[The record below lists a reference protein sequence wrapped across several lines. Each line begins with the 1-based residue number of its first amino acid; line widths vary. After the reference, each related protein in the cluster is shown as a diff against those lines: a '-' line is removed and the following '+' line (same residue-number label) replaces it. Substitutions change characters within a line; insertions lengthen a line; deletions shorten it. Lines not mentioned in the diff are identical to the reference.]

1 MLERLPGEML
11 VFEVRGR
18 SAAKMEDHCITP
30 KKLELK
36 VKSQVML
43 LKNQDGG
50 SGGLVNGSL
59 GIVLKFTRRPAQN
72 GFVDNHPSFNTPGEK
87 LPLVRFTLENGGH
100 RDLVI
105 GSEEW
110 TMQMQAKEVVSAR
123 VQIPLC
129 LAWSLSIHKPQG
141 QTIPYVQVD
150 LGRVFEKVQNF
161 NPAKVMVHPKVI
173 EFAEE
178 LERDRVNQM
187 SKEDDEVERRT
198 FASDEISEDEDCDA

>member
-18 SAAKMEDHCITP
+18 GAAKMEDHCITP

-36 VKSQVML
+36 VKSQ
-43 LKNQDGG
+43 
-50 SGGLVNGSL
+50 
-59 GIVLKFTRRPAQN
+59 
-72 GFVDNHPSFNTPGEK
+72 
-87 LPLVRFTLENGGH
+87 NGGH

-110 TMQMQAKEVVSAR
+110 AMQMQVKEVVSAR
-123 VQIPLC
+123 VQIPLY

-178 LERDRVNQM
+178 LERNRVNQM